1 MQGYTNDIWYLYK
14 NETNKDNK
22 SKYKEEIIIKY
33 VDLVKIVASKL
44 FNYYA
49 QKIEYEDL
57 VGYGI
62 IGLIDAIDKFDYTK
76 NIKFETYASIRI
88 KGAIMDEIRKQDWVP
103 RAIRQKS
110 KQLNNAIKTLEDK
123 LCREATKEEIAQYM
137 NISIDELLKLIDET
151 STFNIMSIEEEIAD
165 NYKIQ
170 IIDTNIKNSPENQL
184 IYNDNINELAKA
196 IDTLNDKEK
205 LIINLYYYENLT
217 YKEISEIVG
226 LSESR
231 ISQII
236 SVCLSKLKKFLL
248 NRWLLN

>member
-88 KGAIMDEIRKQDWVP
+88 KGAIMDEIRNQDWVP

-236 SVCLSKLKKFLL
+236 SVCLSKLKKILIE
-248 NRWLLN
+248 

>member
-1 MQGYTNDIWYLYK
+1 LYK

-88 KGAIMDEIRKQDWVP
+88 KGAIMDEIRNQDWVP

-236 SVCLSKLKKFLL
+236 SICLSKLKKILIE
-248 NRWLLN
+248 

>member
-88 KGAIMDEIRKQDWVP
+88 KGAIMDEIRNQDWVP

-217 YKEISEIVG
+217 YKEISEIGG

-236 SVCLSKLKKFLL
+236 SVCLSKLKKILIE
-248 NRWLLN
+248 

>member
-88 KGAIMDEIRKQDWVP
+88 KGAIMDEIRNQDWVP

-170 IIDTNIKNSPENQL
+170 IIDTNIKNSPANQL

-236 SVCLSKLKKFLL
+236 SICLSKLKKILIE
-248 NRWLLN
+248 

>member
-1 MQGYTNDIWYLYK
+1 
-14 NETNKDNK
+14 
-22 SKYKEEIIIKY
+22 
-33 VDLVKIVASKL
+33 
-44 FNYYA
+44 
-49 QKIEYEDL
+49 
-57 VGYGI
+57 
-62 IGLIDAIDKFDYTK
+62 
-76 NIKFETYASIRI
+76 
-88 KGAIMDEIRKQDWVP
+88 
-103 RAIRQKS
+103 
-110 KQLNNAIKTLEDK
+110 
-123 LCREATKEEIAQYM
+123 
-137 NISIDELLKLIDET
+137 
-151 STFNIMSIEEEIAD
+151 MSIEEEIAD

-236 SVCLSKLKKFLL
+236 SICLSKLKKILIE
-248 NRWLLN
+248 

>member
-88 KGAIMDEIRKQDWVP
+88 KGAIMDEIRNQDWVP

-236 SVCLSKLKKFLL
+236 SICLSKLKKILIE
-248 NRWLLN
+248 

>member
-33 VDLVKIVASKL
+33 VDLVKIVAIKL

-88 KGAIMDEIRKQDWVP
+88 KGAIMDEIRNQDWVP

-236 SVCLSKLKKFLL
+236 SVCLSKLKKILIE
-248 NRWLLN
+248 

>member
-62 IGLIDAIDKFDYTK
+62 IGLIDSIDKFDYTK

-88 KGAIMDEIRKQDWVP
+88 KGAIMDEIRNQDWVP

-170 IIDTNIKNSPENQL
+170 IIDTNIKNSPENLL

-205 LIINLYYYENLT
+205 LIITLYYYENLT

-236 SVCLSKLKKFLL
+236 SICLSKLKKILIE
-248 NRWLLN
+248 

>member
-88 KGAIMDEIRKQDWVP
+88 KGAIMDEIRNQDWVP

-170 IIDTNIKNSPENQL
+170 IIDTNIKNSL
-184 IYNDNINELAKA
+184 FI
-196 IDTLNDKEK
+196 
-205 LIINLYYYENLT
+205 
-217 YKEISEIVG
+217 
-226 LSESR
+226 
-231 ISQII
+231 
-236 SVCLSKLKKFLL
+236 
-248 NRWLLN
+248 

>member
-88 KGAIMDEIRKQDWVP
+88 KGAIMDEIRNQDWVP

-226 LSESR
+226 LY
-231 ISQII
+231 
-236 SVCLSKLKKFLL
+236 
-248 NRWLLN
+248 

>member
-1 MQGYTNDIWYLYK
+1 LYK

-88 KGAIMDEIRKQDWVP
+88 KGAIMDEIRNQDWVP

-236 SVCLSKLKKFLL
+236 SVCLSKLKKILIE
-248 NRWLLN
+248 

>member
-1 MQGYTNDIWYLYK
+1 M
-14 NETNKDNK
+14 
-22 SKYKEEIIIKY
+22 
-33 VDLVKIVASKL
+33 
-44 FNYYA
+44 
-49 QKIEYEDL
+49 
-57 VGYGI
+57 
-62 IGLIDAIDKFDYTK
+62 
-76 NIKFETYASIRI
+76 
-88 KGAIMDEIRKQDWVP
+88 
-103 RAIRQKS
+103 
-110 KQLNNAIKTLEDK
+110 
-123 LCREATKEEIAQYM
+123 CREATKEEIAQYM

-236 SVCLSKLKKFLL
+236 SICLSKLKKILIE
-248 NRWLLN
+248 

>member
-88 KGAIMDEIRKQDWVP
+88 KGAIMDEIRNQDWVP

-137 NISIDELLKLIDET
+137 NINIDELLKLIDET

-236 SVCLSKLKKFLL
+236 SVCLSKLKKILIE
-248 NRWLLN
+248 

>member
-88 KGAIMDEIRKQDWVP
+88 KGAIMDEIRNQDWVP

-110 KQLNNAIKTLEDK
+110 KQPNNAIKTLEDK

-236 SVCLSKLKKFLL
+236 SVCLSKLKKILIE
-248 NRWLLN
+248 

>member
-88 KGAIMDEIRKQDWVP
+88 KGAIMDEIRNQDWVP